1 MRRPTFLLLAALA
14 GLVNAEPAVFTLVI
28 DRQVVLP
35 NAVAQV
41 TVNGTVPGPALHVLP
56 NQTVVVRVIN
66 LIPHEATTVHWHG
79 MFQRSTPFGD
89 GVPGATQ
96 CPISNQA
103 GHNSMTYTFQVPD
116 VPGTFW
122 YQCVPPLRLHT
133 TDASTKRPL

>member
-1 MRRPTFLLLAALA
+1 MRRPTFLLLTALA

-56 NQTVVVRVIN
+56 NQTVIVRVIN
-66 LIPHEATTVHWHG
+66 LVPHEATTVHWHG
-79 MFQRSTPFGD
+79 MFQRLTPYAD

-96 CPISNQA
+96 CAISNQA

-122 YQCVPPLRLHT
+122 YQCVPLLRLHT
-133 TDASTKRPL
+133 TTTTDA